1 MSGPSRSS
9 EVAPAQPPPLHGGTA
24 RAQGLPSSSPS
35 PPYRERARQQ
45 RAWVVTV
52 TLLRGLR
59 RPRPHPLPLTLR
71 CCWGV
76 GWGKVG
82 ASCVSGAQNH
92 KSLLLRVPACH
103 GPPQEQTRA
112 AVVGEDRALRGPG
125 AGLGAKASCYISPRA
140 PRGVSIAPHSLWP
153 PAHHASPRMGAPSG
167 CPALLWAL
175 MALLSAGTA
184 GKGAAPYSPCTAEVA
199 PACP

>member
-1 MSGPSRSS
+1 MPR
-9 EVAPAQPPPLHGGTA
+9 VCPHPAH
-24 RAQGLPSSSPS
+24 R
-35 PPYRERARQQ
+35 PPYREWAQQQ

-59 RPRPHPLPLTLR
+59 RPRPPPPPSDSPMLLGG
-71 CCWGV
+71 GV
-76 GWGKVG
+76 GKSGG
-82 ASCVSGAQNH
+82 GSRVSGAQNH

-103 GPPQEQTRA
+103 GPPQEQTHA

-175 MALLSAGTA
+175 VALLSAGMA
-184 GKGAAPYSPCTAEVA
+184 GKGAAPHSPRTAEVA
-199 PACP
+199 TAGP